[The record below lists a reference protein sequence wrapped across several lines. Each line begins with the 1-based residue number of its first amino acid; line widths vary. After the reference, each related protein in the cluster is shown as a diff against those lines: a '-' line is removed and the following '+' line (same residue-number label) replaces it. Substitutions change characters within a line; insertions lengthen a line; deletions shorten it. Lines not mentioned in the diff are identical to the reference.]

1 MKVRLLAFVIWAAV
15 AASVMFWAL
24 RLGASSPA
32 APAHTVAVGA
42 AAAPRGDLTRVLGA
56 APARESAAAAA
67 VTVDSP
73 LASRFRLLGV
83 AAPRQGGDRHGL
95 ALIAVDGKPARSYTV
110 GASIDGELVLQSV
123 HQRGAKLG
131 GRGAATQVSLVLP
144 ALPAPATGSLPSAAA
159 PPATAPPVAAP
170 GVGVPGTVAGAAASC
185 CAARSGCA
193 GAGTGA
199 ASTVTGRGDDA
210 VTSAP
215 RQRNGAGPDGPSMPP
230 GCDGP
235 ASSPSATSVSSAAA
249 ARTSGQASVAPV
261 PSVLSMPSSSS
272 AEVWNMFSA

>member
-1 MKVRLLAFVIWAAV
+1 MKVRLLAFVIWAVV
-15 AASVMFWAL
+15 AASVMFWVL

-56 APARESAAAAA
+56 APVRESAAAA

-83 AAPRQGGDRHGL
+83 AAPRQGGDRQGL

-144 ALPAPATGSLPSAAA
+144 ALPAPATGSLPLAAA
-159 PPATAPPVAAP
+159 PPATAPPVVAP
-170 GVGVPGTVAGAAASC
+170 GGGVPGTVA
-185 CAARSGCA
+185 
-193 GAGTGA
+193 
-199 ASTVTGRGDDA
+199 
-210 VTSAP
+210 
-215 RQRNGAGPDGPSMPP
+215 MPP
-230 GCDGP
+230 QVVAPPDQG
-235 ASSPSATSVSSAAA
+235 
-249 ARTSGQASVAPV
+249 APV
-261 PSVLSMPSSSS
+261 PAPPLSPPSQ
-272 AEVWNMFSA
+272 AAATTQ